1 MTATAASQTRKR
13 QITGRAALRVDDMS
27 RPAGADLPGRIRAAY
42 LAVTGGRMNCRA
54 LLKDLRPH
62 LGDVSR
68 ADLDAAM
75 LTMQRE
81 GKAVLFRQDNGATLT
96 AADREAAL
104 HLCGEPRHILWIAD

>member
-1 MTATAASQTRKR
+1 MHTATQTRSK
-13 QITGRAALRVDDMS
+13 ITGKTAHLVDDMS
-27 RPAGADLPGRIRAAY
+27 RPAGADLPSRIRAAY
-42 LAVTGGRMNCRA
+42 LAVTGGELNTRA

-62 LGDVSR
+62 LSDVSR
-68 ADLDAAM
+68 ADQDAAM

-104 HLCGEPRHILWIAD
+104 HICGEPRHILWIVA